1 MKKIIG
7 AAVFTAVVVPVKAA
21 TEQAKLDTMSVQQ
34 ISEVVVKAVR
44 SPQERTVRSGKHR
57 KERLADFLAVW

>member
-1 MKKIIG
+1 MKKIIS
-7 AAVFTAVVVPVKAA
+7 AAVFAAVVVPVKAA

-44 SPQERTVRSGKHR
+44 APKNAPCLSTLRRTRACSGPT
-57 KERLADFLAVW
+57 